1 MHARV
6 AAASTPH
13 TPTISTTKEPP
24 SQLQCRRYIV
34 LSHQSGQRW
43 VWEEPDPACGR
54 SWGQNPLWATA
65 TGRARERVVT
75 GLSSRALARIAAL
88 NTECARAARRRPL
101 DLPGVLPFEYRKRHH
116 GNGDTPRVCGR
127 CDGGTTPGRS
137 MGRRSCGSR
146 TLRIESCYSWECC
159 RL

>member
-1 MHARV
+1 MLIYMHARV

-88 NTECARAARRRPL
+88 NTECA
-101 DLPGVLPFEYRKRHH
+101 D
-116 GNGDTPRVCGR
+116 
-127 CDGGTTPGRS
+127 
-137 MGRRSCGSR
+137 
-146 TLRIESCYSWECC
+146 C
-159 RL
+159 RLTQISPTSEGTLGIRIFYLSALPASQVSQVINCPQILASFLSSLS